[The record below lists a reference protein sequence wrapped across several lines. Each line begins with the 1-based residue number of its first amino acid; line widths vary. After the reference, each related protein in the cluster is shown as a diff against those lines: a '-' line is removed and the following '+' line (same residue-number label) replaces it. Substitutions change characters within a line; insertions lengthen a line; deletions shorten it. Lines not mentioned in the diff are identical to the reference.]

1 MTILPV
7 GDIIYDYG
15 SREMM
20 DRISERSDKRNLGAV
35 NLALIANAG
44 LAVLKTTI
52 GILGHSSAL
61 LADGIN
67 STSDVA
73 YGIIVKIFIRMAH
86 KPPDD
91 EHPYGHRQLESIASL
106 IVGAFVLTTAVAI
119 FWDAVNR
126 VYDLLLAG
134 SASVGESALT
144 LYAALFTVGL
154 KIYLSR
160 LTRRIGRQTG
170 NPVVL
175 AIATDHRNDIFSAAA
190 ASLGI
195 FLARSGYPWFD
206 PLAGALVA
214 LVILRTGL
222 EILRESSGD
231 LMDTV
236 PTSELRNKV
245 EAIVAGTPGVLAV
258 QEMQAHRFG
267 PYFVI
272 NLTIAV
278 DGAMSVIEGDAIS
291 ACLERAL
298 HRDIDLLERVHVHYH
313 PLSAPPSSKV
323 GVPGL

>member
-1 MTILPV
+1 
-7 GDIIYDYG
+7 
-15 SREMM
+15 M
-20 DRISERSDKRNLGAV
+20 DRPSDRHDKRNLLAV

-44 LAVLKTTI
+44 LAALKTAI
-52 GILGHSSAL
+52 GILGHSPAL

-67 STSDVA
+67 STSDVV
-73 YGIIVKIFIRMAH
+73 YGIIVRIFIGMAH
-86 KPPDD
+86 QPPDD

-106 IVGAFVLTTAVAI
+106 IIGAFVLTTAVAI

-126 VYDLLLAG
+126 VYDLILAG
-134 SASVGESALT
+134 SATAGASALA
-144 LYAALFTVGL
+144 LYAAVFTVGL
-154 KIYLSR
+154 KIYLSL
-160 LTRRIGRQTG
+160 LTRRTARQTA

-175 AIATDHRNDIFSAAA
+175 AIAADHRNDIFSAAA
-190 ASLGI
+190 AGLGI

-222 EILRESSGD
+222 GILRQSSGE

-236 PTSELRNKV
+236 PTTELRDRV

-267 PYFVI
+267 PYLVI

-278 DGAMSVIEGDAIS
+278 DGAMSVTEGDAVS
-291 ACLERAL
+291 ARLERAL

-313 PLSAPPSSKV
+313 PLSAQPSSQV
-323 GVPGL
+323 GETA